1 MTSLRTVSRISKS
14 YVAGLAHSD
23 TRPLLSLYTQVGTF
37 FFLFLFCVR
46 IFSPI
51 SDGEYPICILMS
63 YYPMLAKLTTSEG
76 VVLEVDSSR
85 SRSRLLGGVARTKIL
100 D

>member
-1 MTSLRTVSRISKS
+1 
-14 YVAGLAHSD
+14 
-23 TRPLLSLYTQVGTF
+23 
-37 FFLFLFCVR
+37 
-46 IFSPI
+46 
-51 SDGEYPICILMS
+51 
-63 YYPMLAKLTTSEG
+63 MLAKLTTSEG